1 MTSALTVCN
10 KNTFLHFFIGEE
22 YVKSLIANPELVDRL
37 ALSSDDKVS

>member
-10 KNTFLHFFIGEE
+10 KNTFFNFFIGEE